1 MAPPNIFALPCLESP
16 RQVVYN
22 PNPALDSCFK
32 AQIPQK
38 FEDLWGKSLAL
49 KNIPGFLGEKS
60 PTYKKIQGFLGEKS
74 LAPEKNFLAPNL
86 KILPPSLVSSLFAY
100 LLMYIVLSF
109 VIGGNHSALTFR

>member
-1 MAPPNIFALPCLESP
+1 ME
-16 RQVVYN
+16 
-22 PNPALDSCFK
+22 

-49 KNIPGFLGEKS
+49 KNIPGFLGG
-60 PTYKKIQGFLGEKS
+60 KKPHLQKNSRILRGKKPHPG
-74 LAPEKNFLAPNL
+74 KNFFG
-86 KILPPSLVSSLFAY
+86 PPSLDSSLFAY